1 MDPNAN
7 PATRRPTPADI
18 YAEVDRQRRRE
29 KAKERQKNMPLQNH
43 EEGL

>member
-18 YAEVDRQRRRE
+18 YEEVDRQRRRE
-29 KAKERQKNMPLQNH
+29 KAKARQQKSQEQTEP
-43 EEGL
+43 

>member
-29 KAKERQKNMPLQNH
+29 KAKERQQKAQQQTEP
-43 EEGL
+43 